1 MILGRDHFTRPW
13 QSLEAVH
20 NITGEGRVLGGVL
33 LDDGLLEVLVDLID
47 EGLAADEVTI
57 ARDYDIAFAL
67 FVLIGEV
74 SDDDLDEVMEG
85 DDTFGASVF
94 VLHYRDVFFLF
105 LEGIEDLDRRSGEG
119 DGEGFREVFPQAKV
133 FFVIVLEE
141 ILHFQYTHHGIETL
155 ISNDKTRVHTFL
167 DFFEYDF
174 LRVTDIDPVDIISV
188 GDDRLGTLVGEG
200 KNIVME

>member
-1 MILGRDHFTRPW
+1 MILGRDHFTRPR

-20 NITGEGRVLGGVL
+20 DVTREGRVLCRVF
-33 LDDGLLEVLVDLID
+33 LDDGLLEVLVDLVD
-47 EGLAADEVTI
+47 EGLAADEVTVT
-57 ARDYDIAFAL
+57 RGYNIAFAL
-67 FVLIGEV
+67 FVFVRQV

-85 DDTFGASVF
+85 DDAFSSAVF

-105 LEGIEDLDRRSGEG
+105 LEGIEDLDRWSGEG

-155 ISNDKTRVHTFL
+155 ISNDKTRVHTLL

-174 LRVTDIDPVDIISV
+174 LRVTDIHPVDITAM